1 MRARDASIAALVC
14 AAIWAVCSVL
24 PTGLTTCVGLPFAIA
39 GFSLALWALNKN
51 RRTPEDGASRLAS
64 GALVLGGLGCAW
76 QVVVLA
82 IAGTVLGGLL
92 VTAFQTLQATP
103 TP

>member
-14 AAIWAVCSVL
+14 AVIWAFCSVL
-24 PTGLTTCVGLPFAIA
+24 PTGLTTCIGLPFAIA

-51 RRTPEDGASRLAS
+51 RRAPEGGVGWLAG
-64 GALVLGGLGCAW
+64 GALAFAGLGCAW
-76 QVVVLA
+76 QVVVLT

-92 VTAFQTLQATP
+92 VTAFQALQATP